1 MQIDTKTVG
10 NHIILALHG
19 RLVFGKDL
27 IELRSAVCDAVEKN
41 PEKITLNLANVTYVD
56 SCGIGELVSTF
67 TYTKDRG
74 TRLAMTNL
82 PQMVRILLDTA
93 QLTRVLGI
101 PDGEEA
107 LNVKSGLQM
116 PLLPL
121 CY

>member
-1 MQIDTKTVG
+1 MQIDTRTIG
-10 NHIILALHG
+10 NHSILALHG

-27 IELRSAVCDAVEKN
+27 IEFRSAVREAAEKN

-56 SCGIGELVSTF
+56 SCGIGELVNTF
-67 TYTKDRG
+67 TYTKNRG
-74 TRLAMTNL
+74 TRLAMINL

-101 PDGEEA
+101 SDGEEMP
-107 LNVKSGLQM
+107 NVKSGLQM